1 MTNKTTAELL
11 AELREKL
18 ELAKE
23 PGGEKA
29 VAKRDK
35 KGIPSARARIHA
47 LIDPGSFLEIG
58 ALCKTPGDPNA
69 LFGDG
74 VVTGHGTINGRPV
87 GVFSHDQTVFQGSVG
102 EMFGRKVARLMEWV
116 AMVGCPIIG
125 INDSAGARIQ
135 DAVTSLA
142 WYAELGRRHELLR
155 GTVPEVSIILGKC
168 AGGAVYSPIQT
179 DLVVA
184 VRDQGYM
191 FVTGPDVIK
200 DVTGQD
206 VTLDELGGADAQ
218 ARYGNIHQ
226 VVEDE
231 KAAFS
236 YVRDYL
242 SFLPANT
249 FDDPPV
255 VNPGLEPEIT
265 PHDLELDSIVP
276 DSDNMAYDMHE
287 ILLRIFDDGDVF
299 DVAQQQGQAIITAFA
314 RVDGHAVG
322 VIANQPMYL
331 SGAIDNQASD
341 KAARFIRFCDSY
353 NLPLVFVVDT
363 PGFMPGVEQ
372 EKGGI
377 IKRGGR
383 FLNAV
388 VEADIPK
395 VTITIR
401 KSYGGAYAVMGS
413 KQLSADLNFAWP
425 TARIAVIGAEG
436 AAQLLVKRF
445 PDPTAPEVQ
454 KIQGR
459 LHRRLQP
466 EHGHP
471 VDRRRARVHRRGDPA
486 ARDPAT
492 PAQVSASVAG
502 QADQACSAQARPA
515 ADLRAHRQMHDTPRA
530 LPTRGVPKSAGD
542 QSKSNRSLFI
552 TLSHALTKSATNL
565 SFASSVA

>member
-18 ELAKE
+18 ELAAD
-23 PGGEKA
+23 PGDEKA
-29 VAKRDK
+29 KARRDK

-47 LIDPGSFLEIG
+47 LLDPGSFLEIG
-58 ALCKTPGDPNA
+58 ALARTPGDPNA

-102 EMFGRKVARLMEWV
+102 EMFGRKVAKLMEWV

-142 WYAELGRRHELLR
+142 WYAELGRRHEMLR
-155 GTVPEVSIILGKC
+155 GLVPEISIILGKC

-179 DLVVA
+179 DLLVA

-191 FVTGPDVIK
+191 FITGPDVIK
-200 DVTGQD
+200 DVTGED
-206 VTLDELGGADAQ
+206 VTFDELGGADIQAQ
-218 ARYGNIHQ
+218 RGNIHK

-231 KAAFS
+231 AAAFQ

-242 SFLPANT
+242 SFLPSNH
-249 FDDPPV
+249 FDDAPII
-255 VNPGLEPEIT
+255 NPGLEPEIT

-276 DSDNMAYDMHE
+276 DSDNMSYDMHE
-287 ILLRIFDDGDVF
+287 ILLRIFDDGDIF
-299 DVAQQQGQAIITAFA
+299 EIAEKRGPAMITAFA
-314 RVDGHAVG
+314 RVDGRPVG
-322 VIANQPMYL
+322 VIANQPMHL
-331 SGAIDNQASD
+331 SGVVDTDASD
-341 KAARFIRFCDSY
+341 KAASFIRFCDSF

-363 PGFMPGVEQ
+363 PGAMPGFAEE
-372 EKGGI
+372 EKGI

-383 FLNAV
+383 FFNAI
-388 VEADIPK
+388 VEADVPK
-395 VTITIR
+395 VTIIIR
-401 KSYGGAYAVMGS
+401 KAYGGGYAVMGS

-454 KIQGR
+454 KI
-459 LHRRLQP
+459 
-466 EHGHP
+466 
-471 VDRRRARVHRRGDPA
+471 RADFIEGYNLNL
-486 ARDPAT
+486 AT
-492 PAQVSASVAG
+492 PWI
-502 QADQACSAQARPA
+502 A
-515 ADLRAHRQMHDTPRA
+515 AERGYIDGVIQPHETRLLLRKSLHLLRDKQNMPKVQRKHGLTP
-530 LPTRGVPKSAGD
+530 
-542 QSKSNRSLFI
+542 I
-552 TLSHALTKSATNL
+552 
-565 SFASSVA
+565 

>member
-11 AELREKL
+11 ADLREKL
-18 ELAKE
+18 AVAAE

-29 VAKRDK
+29 VAKREK
-35 KGIPSARARIHA
+35 KGIASARARINA
-47 LIDPGSFLEIG
+47 LIDPGTFMEIG
-58 ALCKTPGDPNA
+58 ALAKTPGDPNA
-69 LFGDG
+69 LYGDG
-74 VVTGHGTINGRPV
+74 VVTGRALINGRPV
-87 GVFSHDQTVFQGSVG
+87 CVFSHDQTVFQGSVG
-102 EMFGRKVARLMEWV
+102 EMFGRKVAKLMEW
-116 AMVGCPIIG
+116 AAKTGCPMIG

-155 GTVPEVSIILGKC
+155 GLVPEISIILGKC

-200 DVTGQD
+200 DVTGED
-206 VTLDELGGADAQ
+206 VSLDELGGADAQ

-226 VVEDE
+226 VVESE
-231 KAAFS
+231 AAAFQ

-242 SFLPANT
+242 SFLPSNT
-249 FDDPPV
+249 FDDAPI

-265 PHDLELDSIVP
+265 PHDLELDAIVP
-276 DSDNMAYDMHE
+276 DSDNTAYDMHE
-287 ILLRIFDDGDVF
+287 ILLRIFDDGDIFEVGE
-299 DVAQQQGQAIITAFA
+299 QRGQAMITAFA
-314 RVDGHAVG
+314 RVDGHPVG
-322 VIANQPMYL
+322 VIANQPMHQAG
-331 SGAIDNQASD
+331 SIDNEASD
-341 KAARFIRFCDSY
+341 KAAGFIRFCDSY

-363 PGFMPGVEQ
+363 PGFLPGVEQ

-388 VEADIPK
+388 VEADVPK

-425 TARIAVIGAEG
+425 TARITVIGAEG
-436 AAQLLVKRF
+436 AAQLLMKRF
-445 PDPTAPEVQ
+445 PDPTTPEAQQIKKDFIEGYNLNMAIPWTAAERGYIDAVIQPHETRLLLRQSLRLLVDKQNVHKVQ
-454 KIQGR
+454 RK
-459 LHRRLQP
+459 
-466 EHGHP
+466 HGL
-471 VDRRRARVHRRGDPA
+471 
-486 ARDPAT
+486 T
-492 PAQVSASVAG
+492 P
-502 QADQACSAQARPA
+502 
-515 ADLRAHRQMHDTPRA
+515 
-530 LPTRGVPKSAGD
+530 
-542 QSKSNRSLFI
+542 I
-552 TLSHALTKSATNL
+552 
-565 SFASSVA
+565 

>member
-1 MTNKTTAELL
+1 MTTKTTAELL

-18 ELAKE
+18 EQAKE

-29 VAKRDK
+29 IAKRAK
-35 KGIPSARARIHA
+35 KGIPSARERIHA
-47 LIDPGSFLEIG
+47 LLDPGTFLEIG
-58 ALCKTPGDPNA
+58 ALAKTPGDPDA

-74 VVTGHGTINGRPV
+74 VVTGHGLINGRPV

-135 DAVTSLA
+135 DTATSLA

-155 GTVPEVSIILGKC
+155 GLVPEISLIFGKC

-179 DLVVA
+179 DLIVA

-200 DVTGQD
+200 DVTGED

-226 VVEDE
+226 VVESE
-231 KAAFS
+231 AAAFQ

-242 SFLPANT
+242 SFLPANA

-265 PHDLELDSIVP
+265 PHDLELDAIVP
-276 DSDNMAYDMHE
+276 DSDNQAYDMME

-299 DVAQQQGQAIITAFA
+299 PVGEQAGPAIITAFA
-314 RVDGHAVG
+314 RVDGRPVG
-322 VIANQPMYL
+322 VIANQPMYM
-331 SGAIDNQASD
+331 SGAIDNEASD
-341 KAARFIRFCDSY
+341 KAARFVRFCDAF
-353 NLPLVFVVDT
+353 NTPLVFVVDT
-363 PGFMPGVEQ
+363 PGFMPGVAQ

-388 VEADIPK
+388 VEADVPK

-413 KQLSADLNFAWP
+413 KQLTADFNFAWP

-454 KIQGR
+454 KIKADFIEGYNATMAVPWVAAERGFIDGVIEPHQTR
-459 LHRRLQP
+459 LLLRKSMRLLRDKQINRVQRK
-466 EHGHP
+466 HGL
-471 VDRRRARVHRRGDPA
+471 
-486 ARDPAT
+486 T
-492 PAQVSASVAG
+492 P
-502 QADQACSAQARPA
+502 
-515 ADLRAHRQMHDTPRA
+515 
-530 LPTRGVPKSAGD
+530 
-542 QSKSNRSLFI
+542 I
-552 TLSHALTKSATNL
+552 
-565 SFASSVA
+565 

>member
-1 MTNKTTAELL
+1 VTTKTSAELL

-18 ELAKE
+18 EVAKE
-23 PGGEKA
+23 PGGEAA
-29 VAKRDK
+29 VAKRAK

-47 LIDPGSFLEIG
+47 LVDPGSFLEIG
-58 ALCKTPGDPNA
+58 ALCRTPGDPNA
-69 LFGDG
+69 LYGDG
-74 VVTGHGTINGRPV
+74 VVTGHARINGRPV
-87 GVFSHDQTVFQGSVG
+87 AVFSHDQTVFQGSVG
-102 EMFGRKVARLMEWV
+102 EMFGRKVAKLMEWC
-116 AMVGCPIIG
+116 AMVACPIVG

-155 GTVPEVSIILGKC
+155 GVVPEVSIILGKC

-200 DVTGQD
+200 DVTGEE
-206 VTLDELGGADAQ
+206 VSLDELGGADSQ
-218 ARYGNIHQ
+218 ARYGNIDQ
-226 VVEDE
+226 VVESE
-231 KAAFS
+231 AAAFQ
-236 YVRDYL
+236 YARDYL

-249 FDDPPV
+249 FDDPPI

-265 PHDLELDSIVP
+265 PHDLELDAIVP

-287 ILLRIFDDGDVF
+287 ILLRIFDDGDVL
-299 DVAQQQGQAIITAFA
+299 DVGAQRGQAIITAFA
-314 RVDGHAVG
+314 RVDGRTVG
-322 VIANQPMYL
+322 VIANQPMVL
-331 SGAIDNQASD
+331 SGSIDTEASD
-341 KAARFIRFCDSY
+341 KAAGFIRFCDSY

-363 PGFMPGVEQ
+363 PGFLPGVDQ

-388 VEADIPK
+388 VEAVIPK

-413 KQLSADLNFAWP
+413 KQLAADFNFAWP

-436 AAQLLVKRF
+436 AAQLLMKRF
-445 PDPTAPEVQ
+445 PDPNTPEAQQIKRDFIDGYNLNMAIPWTAAERGYIDGV
-454 KIQGR
+454 IQPHETR
-459 LHRRLQP
+459 LLLRKSLKLLRDKQDHRRILRK
-466 EHGHP
+466 HGL
-471 VDRRRARVHRRGDPA
+471 
-486 ARDPAT
+486 T
-492 PAQVSASVAG
+492 P
-502 QADQACSAQARPA
+502 
-515 ADLRAHRQMHDTPRA
+515 
-530 LPTRGVPKSAGD
+530 
-542 QSKSNRSLFI
+542 I
-552 TLSHALTKSATNL
+552 
-565 SFASSVA
+565 